1 VKQVEIK
8 VLKTFVAVATYRS
21 FSGAARALHTVQPA
35 VSRQISELE
44 NELGVKLFWRN
55 TREVKLTS
63 AGEALLIESNRLIAL
78 QQSAIEKV
86 RRVAKGETGLL
97 RIGYISSAC
106 SNFLPDL
113 VRQYSVA
120 HPNVQVSL
128 FDLTVQGQQQAFEN
142 NDIDIALTRPILDDV
157 EPIGLK
163 TELIYNDELVLVLP
177 QDHHLANVPSIA
189 LNVMRDSPFIVFKRE
204 EAVGLYEQTLS
215 AFQAAGVTPL
225 ISSQPRSMQTL
236 LVEVGAGLGIGIA
249 PHCIKRLVSNTCA
262 FVKINDVS
270 VSIPLVAQ
278 YKHSPMS
285 PTVSSFVTLL
295 AEHNTEIQARMS
307 VA

>member
-1 VKQVEIK
+1 
-8 VLKTFVAVATYRS
+8 
-21 FSGAARALHTVQPA
+21 
-35 VSRQISELE
+35 
-44 NELGVKLFWRN
+44 
-55 TREVKLTS
+55 
-63 AGEALLIESNRLIAL
+63 
-78 QQSAIEKV
+78 
-86 RRVAKGETGLL
+86 L

-189 LNVMRDSPFIVFKRE
+189 LNVMRDSPFIIFKRE

>member
-1 VKQVEIK
+1 MEIK

-63 AGEALLIESNRLIAL
+63 AGEALLVESNRLIAL
-78 QQSAIEKV
+78 QQSATERV
-86 RRVAKGETGLL
+86 RRVAKGETGQL

-106 SNFLPDL
+106 SSFLPDL
-113 VRQYSVA
+113 VRQYSLA

-157 EPIGLK
+157 QPIGLA
-163 TELIYNDELVLVLP
+163 TELVYNDELVLVLP
-177 QDHHLANVPSIA
+177 KDHHLANVPSIA
-189 LNVMRDSPFIVFKRE
+189 LNVMRDSRFIIFKRE
-204 EAVGLYEQTLS
+204 EAEGLYEQTLG
-215 AFQAAGVTPL
+215 AFQAAGVTPI

-270 VSIPLVAQ
+270 ISIPLVAQ
-278 YKHSPMS
+278 FKHSPMS

-295 AEHNTEIQARMS
+295 TEHNAEIQAKMS